1 MRFSSRTPA
10 DLEPNDLSAAADERR
25 AAGGLIDLTSANP
38 TTAELPGAAGWRD
51 RIGAALADGARAAYE
66 PDPRGLPVARDAVA
80 AYHAARGLAVDPADV
95 FITCSTSE
103 AYGWLFKLL
112 CDPGDE
118 VLIPTP
124 SYPLFEHLAALDG
137 VQARTYEAP
146 DRLGPRPR
154 TRAVIAVSPN
164 NPTGAVLD
172 RETVAALDR
181 GCAGAGLALIGD
193 EVFADYV
200 APAARARAA
209 SVLGAERALTFS
221 LGGLSKSCGMPHL
234 KLGWIVL
241 AGPAALRRAAAARL
255 EVIADAYLSV
265 ATPVQV
271 ALPELLAIGAEV
283 RAAIA
288 ARVDANRAALAAAG
302 VAALPADGGWT
313 AIVPVAAE
321 DDAAAALLEAGF
333 LAHPGWFFDLPGDHL
348 VLSLLVPPAQ
358 LAAALPHLA
367 AVAPPGPRG

>member
-10 DLEPNDLSAAADERR
+10 DLEPNDLSAAADRRR
-25 AAGGLIDLTSANP
+25 ATVGLVNLTAANP
-38 TTAELPGAAGWRD
+38 TAAELPGAVGWRD
-51 RIGAALADGARAAYE
+51 RVAAALAEGARAVYE
-66 PDPRGLPVARDAVA
+66 PDPRGLAVARDAVA
-80 AYHAARGLAVDPADV
+80 AYHAARGLAVDPSDV

-112 CDPGDE
+112 CDPGDD

-137 VQARTYEAP
+137 VTTRTYATAGRGP
-146 DRLGPRPR
+146 ARPANPVRDRG
-154 TRAVIAVSPN
+154 
-164 NPTGAVLD
+164 LD
-172 RETVAALDR
+172 RTTRPARSWAGTRSAALDQA
-181 GCAGAGLALIGD
+181 CADAGLALIGD

-209 SVLGAERALTFS
+209 SVLGAERTLAFS

-241 AGPAALRRAAAARL
+241 AGPPALRRAAAARL

-271 ALPELLAIGAEV
+271 ALPALLAIGAEV

-288 ARVDANRAALAAAG
+288 ARVAANRAALAAAG

-313 AIVPVAAE
+313 AIVPVAVE
-321 DDAAAALLEAGF
+321 DDAAAALVEAGY

-348 VLSLLVPPAQ
+348 VLSMLVPPAQ
-358 LAAALPHLA
+358 LAGALPHLA
-367 AVAPPGPRG
+367 GLAA